1 MTLKAVQKGQAMD
14 YKQKFY
20 PEVKF
25 GGFSDVDGT
34 IAFFNRVNA
43 LLQPSFTVLDVGCG
57 RGARSED
64 PVLFRKGLCN
74 LKGKVSK
81 VIGIDVDPN
90 AQNNPFLTSFAQYK
104 EAVGRLKAIPLT

>member
-1 MTLKAVQKGQAMD
+1 MD

>member
-1 MTLKAVQKGQAMD
+1 MD

-57 RGARSED
+57 RGADFGAKLPGVSEISYQG
-64 PVLFRKGLCN
+64 FR
-74 LKGKVSK
+74 GKVTTCFGGK
-81 VIGIDVDPN
+81 
-90 AQNNPFLTSFAQYK
+90 
-104 EAVGRLKAIPLT
+104 